1 MKYNYHAHTY
11 RCKHAGG
18 SEREY
23 IEEAIRG
30 GYEVFGFSD
39 HAPMPFP
46 KEYIPPTRMDMNE
59 LEGYVD
65 TVLSLKKEYKDDIDI
80 RLGLETEYYPAY
92 WEGFLK
98 EIGNYPIEYLILGQH
113 YLGNEVGSKW
123 CGLPTEEAH
132 DLKTY
137 TDQVIEALDKYD
149 FLYLAHPDLINFT
162 GDKDLY
168 KKEMRRLIKECVK
181 RNVLLEINFLGILT
195 KRNYPDP
202 VFWEMAGQEGAKT
215 VFGVDCHETDQVFQ
229 PETEKKAMEMVRR
242 FGLNLQADVE

>member
-65 TVLSLKKEYKDDIDI
+65 TVLSLKKK
-80 RLGLETEYYPAY
+80 
-92 WEGFLK
+92 
-98 EIGNYPIEYLILGQH
+98 
-113 YLGNEVGSKW
+113 
-123 CGLPTEEAH
+123 
-132 DLKTY
+132 
-137 TDQVIEALDKYD
+137 
-149 FLYLAHPDLINFT
+149 
-162 GDKDLY
+162 
-168 KKEMRRLIKECVK
+168 
-181 RNVLLEINFLGILT
+181 
-195 KRNYPDP
+195 
-202 VFWEMAGQEGAKT
+202 
-215 VFGVDCHETDQVFQ
+215 
-229 PETEKKAMEMVRR
+229 
-242 FGLNLQADVE
+242 